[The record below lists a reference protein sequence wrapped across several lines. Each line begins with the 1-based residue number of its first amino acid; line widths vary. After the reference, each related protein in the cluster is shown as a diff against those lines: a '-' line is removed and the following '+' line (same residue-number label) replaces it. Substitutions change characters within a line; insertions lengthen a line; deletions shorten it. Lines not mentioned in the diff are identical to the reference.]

1 MNKAIGA
8 GILGLVIGG
17 AAGWGSMYARL
28 QPVEQRAS
36 QAEAAR
42 EEAAKA
48 AKALEGQLKEAQQ
61 AVEKLQAAGKAAD
74 QALGGTIEELAVIEA
89 VDALYGGLVQRLLEA
104 ELDGAD
110 PEPATDLSRPPRT
123 LELR

>member
-1 MNKAIGA
+1 MPERDEADGRRQFVRS
-8 GILGLVIGG
+8 GLE
-17 AAGWGSMYARL
+17 L
-28 QPVEQRAS
+28 
-36 QAEAAR
+36 
-42 EEAAKA
+42 
-48 AKALEGQLKEAQQ
+48 LELETGE
-61 AVEKLQAAGKAAD
+61 
-74 QALGGTIEELAVIEA
+74 EELAVIEA